1 MVTAMGIRVKQVL
14 FPLPIPWMAWFMVKS
29 HHEKRGCP
37 IELETKLGEN
47 KYLKL
52 LSGRSRVS
60 NSFKVHL

>member
-1 MVTAMGIRVKQVL
+1 MVTSVGIRVKQVL
-14 FPLPIPWMAWFMVKS
+14 CPLPIPWMAWFTVKS
-29 HHEKRGCP
+29 DHEKRGCP

-60 NSFKVHL
+60 NSLKVPL